1 MSECVSRRLF
11 FAIWPDQAALQ
22 QLVNLRDSLESSI
35 HGRLILPA
43 DLHVTLAFLG
53 QVTSD
58 RLQILDAIA
67 SDVRAEPFFM
77 SLDQLSEWRNAGV
90 LCLTPRQPPKSL
102 ESLVQRLASGLGEAG
117 FVLDKRPFRPHLTLA
132 RQVTSVPARLDHR
145 LEPIR
150 FEVRAFH
157 LVQSRPS
164 VSASAY
170 EAIGNWSLG

>member
-1 MSECVSRRLF
+1 MSEGVSRRLF
-11 FAIWPDQAALQ
+11 FAIWPDPAALQ

-35 HGRLILPA
+35 RGRWILAA

-58 RLQILDAIA
+58 RLQILEAIA
-67 SDVRAEPFFM
+67 SNVRAQPFFI
-77 SLDQLSEWRNAGV
+77 SLDQLSGWRSAGV
-90 LCLTPRQPPKSL
+90 LCLTPRQSPKSL
-102 ESLVQRLASGLGEAG
+102 ESLAQRLAGGLGEAG

-132 RQVTSVPARLDHR
+132 RQVTSVPARLGHR

-170 EAIGNWSLG
+170 ETIRGWSLR

>member
-1 MSECVSRRLF
+1 MSEGVSRRLF

-35 HGRLILPA
+35 RGRWILPV
-43 DLHVTLAFLG
+43 DLHVTLVFLG

-58 RLQILDAIA
+58 RLQIVETIA
-67 SDVRAEPFFM
+67 SDVRGEPFFI
-77 SLDQLSEWRNAGV
+77 SLDQLSGWRSVGV
-90 LCLTPRQPPKSL
+90 LCLTPRQSPKSL
-102 ESLVQRLASGLGEAG
+102 GSLVQRLVSGLGEAG
-117 FVLDKRPFRPHLTLA
+117 FVLDKRTFRPHLTLA
-132 RQVTSVPARLDHR
+132 RQVTSFPARLDHR

-170 EAIGNWSLG
+170 ETIVSWSLG